1 MIPDPND
8 IPIIFTNLIADLPDP
23 LELPVYLE
31 NLPDYIND
39 LTDDE
44 PWSETHTW
52 YSFFTPAATS
62 LIDPLASNVAPA
74 FTGLP
79 DAPLTFPNEERAAAA
94 PSISGAAAENYHVCG
109 HRAAVPCPTGY
120 NCVRRPGASCG
131 PELDCG
137 GYCVDVLNGVTL
149 LADAAATSTQSDTAT
164 PLEFSQI
171 TDFYPTNTLVTSRR
185 GNVMLPPRQVA
196 APESVGTEEA
206 ASTATSVFPPIPCG
220 EGYPPCDPG
229 LQCVDIF
236 VSGIGFA
243 EKRSYCAAVSPGDAS
258 SPSSLVVAA
267 SSPIASLDDNA
278 APSPTHYPWPDTA
291 WPGPITTLYPMFG
304 PGPVGLSNY
313 HPSSSTTTPAAAAD
327 EAAAAASSAL
337 PPALA
342 PVPNGAHPAAVP
354 YPPIVPPPVSPGPL
368 SPPAPTATPTTEPP
382 APMTL
387 QCGGPTNETCPSG
400 FACVRDLDATAESP
414 TGGCGPACGEAGVC
428 IVPQRCGGFAGTPCD
443 EPGRTCV
450 DDPDDG
456 CDPLTGGAD
465 CMGICV

>member
-8 IPIIFTNLIADLPDP
+8 IPIIFTNLIPDLPDP
-23 LELPVYLE
+23 LELPLYLE

-62 LIDPLASNVAPA
+62 LIDQLASNIAPA

-149 LADAAATSTQSDTAT
+149 LADAATSTQSDNTT

-196 APESVGTEEA
+196 APESVGTEEP

-243 EKRSYCAAVSPGDAS
+243 EKRSYCAAVTPGDVS
-258 SPSSLVVAA
+258 SPSSPVVA
-267 SSPIASLDDNA
+267 SSPLASLDDNT
-278 APSPTHYPWPDTA
+278 PSPTHYPWPDTA

-313 HPSSSTTTPAAAAD
+313 HPSSSIE
-327 EAAAAASSAL
+327 EASPAAASS
-337 PPALA
+337 PALA
-342 PVPNGAHPAAVP
+342 PVPNGGGHPNIVP
-354 YPPIVPPPVSPGPL
+354 YPIVPPPIGPGSSPVASSGPP
-368 SPPAPTATPTTEPP
+368 SATPTEPAPT
-382 APMTL
+382 TL
-387 QCGGPTNETCPSG
+387 QCGGPANETCPSG
-400 FACVRDLDATAESP
+400 FTCVRDLDATAESP
-414 TGGCGPACGEAGVC
+414 TGGCGPACGELGVC
-428 IVPQRCGGFAGTPCD
+428 IVPERCGGFAGFPCS

-456 CDPLTGGAD
+456 CDPLSGGAD

>member
-8 IPIIFTNLIADLPDP
+8 IPIIFTNLIPDLPDP
-23 LELPVYLE
+23 LELPLYLE

-62 LIDPLASNVAPA
+62 LIDQLASNIAPA

-149 LADAAATSTQSDTAT
+149 LADAATSTQSDNTT

-196 APESVGTEEA
+196 APESVGTEEP

-243 EKRSYCAAVSPGDAS
+243 EKRSYCAAVTPGDVSPPS
-258 SPSSLVVAA
+258 SPLA
-267 SSPIASLDDNA
+267 SSPIASLDSDN

-313 HPSSSTTTPAAAAD
+313 HPSSSTE
-327 EAAAAASSAL
+327 EASPAAASS
-337 PPALA
+337 PALA
-342 PVPNGAHPAAVP
+342 PVPNGGAHPNIVP
-354 YPPIVPPPVSPGPL
+354 YPIVPPPIGPGSSPVAS
-368 SPPAPTATPTTEPP
+368 SPPASTPTEP
-382 APMTL
+382 APTTL

-400 FACVRDLDATAESP
+400 FTCVRDLDATAESP
-414 TGGCGPACGEAGVC
+414 TGGCGPACGELGVC
-428 IVPQRCGGFAGTPCD
+428 IVPERCGGFAGIPCS

-456 CDPLTGGAD
+456 CDPLSGGAD